1 MKSIYALIRFDLLMQ
16 ARERGTWL
24 LLAATLLLA
33 GYGLFE
39 GKRFDSNAEAARNG
53 AMQHERT
60 AQHSAQA
67 LAARYFANPE
77 AAEFAGQLWFR
88 TPVDIRGYAFR
99 EHVGYAVKPG
109 IPGAALTVGQADLLP
124 AYVRVRGESMESV
137 RTAAEIEHPGRL
149 AAGRYDLMFFIIYL
163 WPLIL
168 LSLCVSVLT
177 QERESRRLRTLQLQ
191 GLTPLHLLLAQVGGR
206 VAAATGLLILFCCG
220 AALAGGAVPASAA
233 GLGALASWSLIVLAY
248 SAFWG
253 AVALAIC
260 ALCGNRMNASFA
272 AFGAWLV
279 FTVVLPGVL
288 STVIQ
293 LGAPMPNREYYVQA
307 MRDAGDKVAADK
319 LNSLA
324 RFYDSHPEWRPART
338 ALDKVSSSVS
348 RIQRAQELE
357 QAMLGVEQTFEDARL
372 RRDAL
377 FGRAMVFS
385 PVTLAYEA
393 FSHVAG
399 NDQQRQQRFIAEVQ
413 QHHTALRGYFQHAIQ
428 TAALADEQSACTKT
442 CAQGYGFSD
451 FAAVPRFTPSAAL
464 AQAPPV
470 PARFGMIL
478 AWIAALG
485 GLAWLI
491 LRHFARHRSTM

>member
-1 MKSIYALIRFDLLMQ
+1 MKPIYALIRYDLLMQ

-24 LLAATLLLA
+24 LLAASLLLA

-39 GKRFDSNAEAARNG
+39 GTRFESNAEAARNG
-53 AMQHERT
+53 AVQHERT
-60 AQHSAQA
+60 AQRSAQE
-67 LAARYFANPE
+67 LAARYFAHPE
-77 AAEFAGQLWFR
+77 APEFAGLLWYR

-99 EHVGYAVKPG
+99 EHVGYAVKPA
-109 IPGAALTVGQADLLP
+109 IPGAALAIGQADLLP
-124 AYVRVRGESMESV
+124 GYVRVRGESMESV
-137 RTAAEIEHPGRL
+137 RTAAEIEHPARL

-177 QERESRRLRTLQLQ
+177 QERESGRLRTLQLQ
-191 GLTPLHLLLAQVGGR
+191 GLTPLRLLLAQVGGR
-206 VAAATGLLILFCCG
+206 VATATVLLILSCTG
-220 AALAGGAVPASAA
+220 MALAIGAVPASAA
-233 GLGALASWSLIVLAY
+233 GAGALASWSFVVLAY
-248 SAFWG
+248 SAFWA

-260 ALCGNRMNASFA
+260 ALCGNRMNA
-272 AFGAWLV
+272 AFGALGAWLV

-288 STVIQ
+288 STVMQ

-307 MRDAGDKVAADK
+307 MRDAGDAVAADK

-338 ALDKVSSSVS
+338 SLEKVSTSVS

-357 QAMLGVEQTFEDARL
+357 QAMQGVEKTFEDARL
-372 RRDAL
+372 RRDTL
-377 FGRAMVFS
+377 FERAMVFS

-413 QHHTALRGYFQHAIQ
+413 QHQANLRGYFQYMIQ
-428 TAALADEQSACTKT
+428 TAALADEQSACAKT

-451 FAAVPRFTPSAAL
+451 FAGVPRFTPSSAL
-464 AQAPPV
+464 AQPPQV
-470 PARFGMIL
+470 PSEFGVIL

-491 LRHFARHRSTM
+491 LRHLDRHGIMM